1 MCKNTFL
8 PSLRWFDFRWLSTEK
23 FPSFCQSNVWWKAS
37 TKRQLKILKVQ
48 HYTIHMLW
56 LFFGLSW
63 SCQWMWPNS
72 ITLALVVFLSC
83 KSQEG
88 KNKYESSR
96 KNCTFA
102 PLCIDCGGEL
112 LIILLIVLIISLTWL
127 IPNWWIVATTF
138 SRIWMVRHLNLIN
151 VMTLKIHY
159 LNKANIPILSLKWT
173 FNIGRCCMQHELMQ
187 IQVKSSTSK
196 FDSAANCN

>member
-23 FPSFCQSNVWWKAS
+23 FPSFCQSNAWWKAS

-63 SCQWMWPNS
+63 SCQRMWPNS

-112 LIILLIVLIISLTWL
+112 VNSSINVFQNFEWLDLII
-127 IPNWWIVATTF
+127 
-138 SRIWMVRHLNLIN
+138 

-159 LNKANIPILSLKWT
+159 LNKANNPNLSLKWT
-173 FNIGRCCMQHELMQ
+173 FNIGHYCMQHELMQ

-196 FDSAANCN
+196 LDSAANCN